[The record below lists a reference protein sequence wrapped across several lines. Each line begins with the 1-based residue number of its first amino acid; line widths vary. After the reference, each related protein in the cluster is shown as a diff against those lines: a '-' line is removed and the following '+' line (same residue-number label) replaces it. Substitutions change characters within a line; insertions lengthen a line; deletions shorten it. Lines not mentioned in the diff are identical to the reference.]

1 MHLKQRIAKIVL
13 GELNMEKIDTGTDHL
28 IFEKE
33 NGVAVLTMN
42 RPEARNAMS
51 GEMNEAMRTV
61 LSEVELD
68 PAIRCVVLT
77 GAGKGFCAGGDVKGM
92 ASSGDGTVGEN
103 TIDAAIHRQRVHQ
116 RATAGKLFKMPKPTI
131 AALPGAAAGAGL
143 SYALACDLRVMA
155 SSAIMTT
162 AFAKVGFSGDYGGTY
177 FMTQLIGS
185 AKARELYFL
194 SDRVTADEALNL
206 GLTNWVCEPDDL
218 MDKTMEIANRLANG
232 PSVAYRYMKENLNRA
247 MNGEVDDCLDLEATH
262 HIHCGQTEDH
272 RNATKAFVE
281 KKEPAFK
288 GK

>member
-1 MHLKQRIAKIVL
+1 
-13 GELNMEKIDTGTDHL
+13 
-28 IFEKE
+28 
-33 NGVAVLTMN
+33 
-42 RPEARNAMS
+42 
-51 GEMNEAMRTV
+51 
-61 LSEVELD
+61 
-68 PAIRCVVLT
+68 
-77 GAGKGFCAGGDVKGM
+77 
-92 ASSGDGTVGEN
+92 
-103 TIDAAIHRQRVHQ
+103 
-116 RATAGKLFKMPKPTI
+116 
-131 AALPGAAAGAGL
+131 
-143 SYALACDLRVMA
+143 
-155 SSAIMTT
+155 
-162 AFAKVGFSGDYGGTY
+162 
-177 FMTQLIGS
+177 MTQLIGS

-281 KKEPAFK
+281 KKEPVFK

>member
-1 MHLKQRIAKIVL
+1 
-13 GELNMEKIDTGTDHL
+13 
-28 IFEKE
+28 
-33 NGVAVLTMN
+33 
-42 RPEARNAMS
+42 
-51 GEMNEAMRTV
+51 
-61 LSEVELD
+61 
-68 PAIRCVVLT
+68 
-77 GAGKGFCAGGDVKGM
+77 M
-92 ASSGDGTVGEN
+92 AN
-103 TIDAAIHRQRVHQ
+103 
-116 RATAGKLFKMPKPTI
+116 
-131 AALPGAAAGAGL
+131 
-143 SYALACDLRVMA
+143 
-155 SSAIMTT
+155 SAIMTT
-162 AFAKVGFSGDYGGTY
+162 AFAKVGFSGDYGGSY

-247 MNGEVDDCLDLEATH
+247 MSGEVDDCLDLEATH

-281 KKEPAFK
+281 KKEPVFK

>member
-1 MHLKQRIAKIVL
+1 
-13 GELNMEKIDTGTDHL
+13 
-28 IFEKE
+28 
-33 NGVAVLTMN
+33 
-42 RPEARNAMS
+42 
-51 GEMNEAMRTV
+51 
-61 LSEVELD
+61 
-68 PAIRCVVLT
+68 
-77 GAGKGFCAGGDVKGM
+77 
-92 ASSGDGTVGEN
+92 
-103 TIDAAIHRQRVHQ
+103 
-116 RATAGKLFKMPKPTI
+116 MPKPTI

-162 AFAKVGFSGDYGGTY
+162 AFAKVGFSGDYGGSY

-206 GLTNWVCEPDDL
+206 GLTNWVCKPDDL

-247 MNGEVDDCLDLEATH
+247 MSGEVDDCLDLEATH

-281 KKEPAFK
+281 KKEPVFK